1 MQGTLETSQYMKQ
14 IEIEMQTRVA
24 HVKSKL
30 TGVYFDLLMS
40 KIASALPS
48 NFLLNVY
55 KIKKTISAECSQQF

>member
-1 MQGTLETSQYMKQ
+1 MRQ
-14 IEIEMQTRVA
+14 IENEMQTRVA

-30 TGVYFDLLMS
+30 TSVYFDLLMS

-55 KIKKTISAECSQQF
+55 KIKKTISAECSQ